1 MTELRAGAGTSDN
14 RDPAEAGRAA
24 AEQAMRGL
32 GGERP
37 ALVFVY
43 ATAHYDLPALL
54 AAVRSVTGDVPLVGA
69 SSSGQFATGRL
80 IEPGRGMAVMVLS
93 AGPYRFGTA
102 AVTGM
107 RANAFEAGRR
117 LARAARAAVDPRPG
131 RHSAIVVLC
140 DGLAGD
146 PQALLNGIYQVAG
159 AAVPV
164 VGGAAATDRELDETF
179 VFHNGE
185 VLGDGAVAVWI
196 ESPRPLRVVSAHGW
210 QAHGLPML
218 VTKVD
223 GPVVYEIAGRPARE
237 VYHENFRYDDPM
249 LELPTPRAAGYH
261 SAHAFGLIEPDGT
274 QLIRG
279 AYIDDEGLIRTFAPL
294 PLYSAVQIVTCEPD
308 QLLEICEP
316 VVTEALEVDNP
327 RVLLAFSC
335 AARMDIL
342 RERAAEEPMRLQA
355 AAGDLP
361 TFGFYTYGEFART
374 TGVSGYHNATLT
386 AVAL

>member
-1 MTELRAGAGTSDN
+1 VTELRAGAGTSENLD
-14 RDPAEAGRAA
+14 AVEAGRSA

-32 GGERP
+32 EGDKP

-54 AAVRSVTGDVPLVGA
+54 ASVRSVTGDAPLVGA
-69 SSSGQFATGRL
+69 SSSGQFATGKL
-80 IEPGRGMAVMVLS
+80 IEPGCGMAVMVLS

-107 RANAFEAGRR
+107 RADAYEVGRR
-117 LARAARAAVDPRPG
+117 LARAAMAAVGPQRQPHG
-131 RHSAIVVLC
+131 AILLLS

-146 PQALLNGIYQVAG
+146 PQGLLNGIYQVAG

-164 VGGAAATDRELDETF
+164 VGGAAGTDRELNETL
-179 VFHNGE
+179 VFHNDQ

-196 ESPRPLRVVSAHGW
+196 DSPRPLRVVSAHGW

-223 GPVVYEIAGRPARE
+223 GPIVYEIAGRPARE
-237 VYHENFRYDDPM
+237 VYQENFRYDDPM

-279 AYIDDEGLIRTFAPL
+279 AFVDDDGLIRTFTPL
-294 PLYSAVQIVTCEPD
+294 PLYSAVQIVSCEPD
-308 QLLEICEP
+308 QLLSICEP
-316 VVTEALEVDNP
+316 VVKEALDVDNP

-342 RERAAEEPMRLQA
+342 RERAVEEPIRLQA
-355 AAGDLP
+355 AAGDIP
-361 TFGFYTYGEFART
+361 TFGFYTYGEFARS

-386 AVAL
+386 AIAL